1 MENINNNDEFVDLI
15 ISANDAKMGQKFG
28 PIIGQHGI
36 NIKLFCDNFNN
47 LTKFLFKGIPIRI
60 RIIIQ
65 SNTNFDILILGFNRK
80 FFLDF
85 FFKNNNKQILLK
97 DIYKI
102 ILLEQK
108 LKKINFNEDLIK
120 SEIKTIINYLKKNKY
135 KIVI

>member
-1 MENINNNDEFVDLI
+1 MEINSNYEFVDLI
-15 ISANDAKMGQKFG
+15 IGANDAKMGQKFG

-47 LTKFLFKGIPIRI
+47 LTKFLFKGIPVRI

-65 SNTNFDILILGFNRK
+65 SNKSFDILILGFYRK

-85 FFKNNNKQILLK
+85 FFKNNNKKVFLK
-97 DIYKI
+97 DIYKL

-108 LKKINFNEDLIK
+108 LKKINFNKVSIK
-120 SEIKTIINYLKKNKY
+120 SEIKIIINYLKKNKY
-135 KIVI
+135 KIII